1 MKRNEAAKIKNL
13 LIKNNS
19 SIKEAMRVIDCG
31 ALGIAFIVDKES
43 RLVGLVTDGD
53 IRRALIKGIDI
64 DSSVKKIANLDPLFI
79 WDKELNKKVNRVIP
93 LEKALCVPSLNSD
106 YQIENIFL
114 LYTDRNQNEILSP
127 IIKRY
132 AVNRN
137 VKKILITGGAGY
149 LGSVLSRLLLSH
161 GYQVTA
167 LDNLT
172 YGRQGIKDITD
183 KNFEFIKGDCRNIS
197 DITKSIKGADA
208 VIHLAAIVG
217 DPAGSF
223 SPKDTIEINYLS
235 TTALAEACRF
245 NQINRFLFI
254 STCSVYGAQ
263 TGSKKISESFPLN
276 PVSLYAQTKIK
287 SERGILALA
296 DENFSPTIFRFATL
310 FGPSPKMRF
319 DLVINLFAAKA
330 ILNEKIE
337 IFGGEQFR
345 PFLGVSDAA
354 RACLAWLKA
363 PIKKISGEIINIGF
377 DSQNIKIADL
387 GKIIKKSSPEAK
399 IEIKKEVPDKRD
411 YNISFKKM
419 RELFGLKP
427 SETISQAIKEMKN
440 MVLKEKIKNINSP
453 LYNNYQ
459 HFLKHLAKK

>member
-1 MKRNEAAKIKNL
+1 MKKNEAAKIKNL
-13 LIKNNS
+13 LIKNDS
-19 SIKEAMRVIDCG
+19 SIKEAMRVIDRG
-31 ALGIAFIVDKES
+31 ALGIAFIVNKEN
-43 RLVGLVTDGD
+43 RLVGLVTDGN

-79 WDKELNKKVNRVIP
+79 RNKKMNKKINRVIP
-93 LEKALCVPSLNSD
+93 LEKALCIPSLNSD
-106 YQIENIFL
+106 YQIENVFL
-114 LYTDRNQNEILSP
+114 LYTNHNQNEILSP
-127 IIKRY
+127 IIKKY
-132 AVNRN
+132 VVNRN
-137 VKKILITGGAGY
+137 VKKVLITGGAGY

-161 GYQVTA
+161 GYQVVV

-172 YGRQGIKDITD
+172 YGNRGIKDITN

-197 DITKSIKGADA
+197 DITKATKEVDA

-217 DPAGSF
+217 DPAS
-223 SPKDTIEINYLS
+223 SLNPKETIEINYLS
-235 TTALAEACRF
+235 TTTLAEACKF

-263 TGSKKISESFPLN
+263 AGSKKISENSPLN
-276 PVSLYAQTKIK
+276 PVSIYAQTKIK
-287 SERGILALA
+287 SEHGILALA

-310 FGPSPKMRF
+310 FGLSPRMRF

-330 ILNEKIE
+330 ALNEKIE

-354 RACLAWLKA
+354 SACQAWLKT
-363 PIKKISGEIINIGF
+363 PIDKISGEIINIGF
-377 DSQNIKIADL
+377 DNQNIKITDL
-387 GKIIKKSSPEAK
+387 GKIIKKNAPEAK

-411 YNISFKKM
+411 YNVSFKKM
-419 RELFGLKP
+419 RKLFRLKP

-459 HFLKHLAKK
+459 HFLKHFVKK

>member
-1 MKRNEAAKIKNL
+1 MKKNEAAKIKNL
-13 LIKNNS
+13 LIKNDS
-19 SIKEAMRVIDCG
+19 SIKEAMRVIDRG
-31 ALGIAFIVDKES
+31 ALGIAFIVNKEN
-43 RLVGLVTDGD
+43 RLVGLVTDGN

-79 WDKELNKKVNRVIP
+79 RNKKMNKKINRVIP
-93 LEKALCVPSLNSD
+93 LEKALCIPSLNSD
-106 YQIENIFL
+106 YQIENVFL
-114 LYTDRNQNEILSP
+114 LYTNHNQNEILSP
-127 IIKRY
+127 IIKKY
-132 AVNRN
+132 VVNRN
-137 VKKILITGGAGY
+137 VKKVLITGGAGY

-161 GYQVTA
+161 GYQVVV

-172 YGRQGIKDITD
+172 YGNRGIKDITN

-197 DITKSIKGADA
+197 DITKE
-208 VIHLAAIVG
+208 
-217 DPAGSF
+217 
-223 SPKDTIEINYLS
+223 TIEINYLS
-235 TTALAEACRF
+235 TTTLAEACKF

-263 TGSKKISESFPLN
+263 AGSKKISENSPLN
-276 PVSLYAQTKIK
+276 PVSIYAQTKIK
-287 SERGILALA
+287 SEHGILALA

-310 FGPSPKMRF
+310 FGLSPRMRF

-330 ILNEKIE
+330 ALNEKIE

-354 RACLAWLKA
+354 SACQAWLKT
-363 PIKKISGEIINIGF
+363 PIDKISGEIINIGF
-377 DSQNIKIADL
+377 DNQNIKITDL
-387 GKIIKKSSPEAK
+387 GKIIKKNAPEAK

-411 YNISFKKM
+411 YNVSFKKM
-419 RELFGLKP
+419 RKLFRLKP

-459 HFLKHLAKK
+459 HFLKHFVKK